1 MCCPCCSLIPWCVA
15 ASGALAAAQQPAQL
29 ADNLPPLPT
38 TLPDNIV
45 PARSLNKHYGLPTWL
60 LAAQPLAAQIEQLHS
75 WCTEPINLSRDGAPL
90 SDRTWQNIL
99 QSITCFLG
107 FCHFYLSIE
116 APCLQEFSEAEHYVL
131 FIAFLMAKDLS
142 ILSLVQHISHARKVL
157 LFQEQSAHGV
167 AAAARLARVAL
178 WLQQLRAQLVCSIPR
193 KRRAPDELEEEGAW
207 MAPPELVSLFERLRV
222 AALQALP
229 APGQMCTINGARL
242 LHDACMTSCMFGY
255 LPPIRLFCIRSMQV
269 PTQDTCLKMECGG
282 SRGCKG
288 NRLAVRQGGQLWLDL
303 PHHKNQ
309 DRWHADPIILRLPAE
324 LAHLMHC
331 YLQQGHCVL
340 FPQGLPYM
348 FGDSRNGKH
357 FDTPSAFHYY
367 FSVLLKRLGAS
378 AVIPPS
384 RMRHIFVD
392 ERRSLDAAPG
402 PSNAGAATVMG
413 NSVQE
418 WDRSYDLDMR
428 RRESQA
434 AVDSMPAWREAMLE
448 RSRGMVAVQ
457 QQAADGEDSDS
468 FVSC

>member
-1 MCCPCCSLIPWCVA
+1 MSWRRRVH
-15 ASGALAAAQQPAQL
+15 G
-29 ADNLPPLPT
+29 
-38 TLPDNIV
+38 
-45 PARSLNKHYGLPTWL
+45 WL
-60 LAAQPLAAQIEQLHS
+60 H
-75 WCTEPINLSRDGAPL
+75 
-90 SDRTWQNIL
+90 
-99 QSITCFLG
+99 
-107 FCHFYLSIE
+107 
-116 APCLQEFSEAEHYVL
+116 
-131 FIAFLMAKDLS
+131 
-142 ILSLVQHISHARKVL
+142 LSLCLS
-157 LFQEQSAHGV
+157 
-167 AAAARLARVAL
+167 
-178 WLQQLRAQLVCSIPR
+178 LR
-193 KRRAPDELEEEGAW
+193 D
-207 MAPPELVSLFERLRV
+207 LRV

-269 PTQDTCLKMECGG
+269 PTQDTCLKVECGG

-303 PHHKNQ
+303 PHHKNR

-340 FPQGLPYM
+340 FPQGLPFM
-348 FGDSRNGKH
+348 FGDSKNGKP

-367 FSVLLKRLGAS
+367 FRVLLKRLGAS

-448 RSRGMVAVQ
+448 RSRGMVAEQ